1 MFASVS
7 PSAFS
12 FLFIVVLFALA
23 FTAANNDINVLSQT
37 ELDHCVTEPTKLVL
51 HNVTLLDAGI
61 YMCHAIN
68 NIGDVNSSA
77 VLTVLP
83 ATANSGQFFSVTQC
97 IPSSLTYGGHTTHV
111 NIVMAPSPYGRGI
124 KR

>member
-83 ATANSGQFFSVTQC
+83 ATANSGQFLFCDAVYTVVAYVWRSYNARQRCYGSVP
-97 IPSSLTYGGHTTHV
+97 IRSRH
-111 NIVMAPSPYGRGI
+111 
-124 KR
+124 